1 MNGLSKVFLIGFF
14 GLSFFSCSPDSDLN
28 SDSELAPSI
37 SASVNYDYNAN
48 EIETLSL
55 INNYRNSKGLS
66 TLNRINFISVKS
78 EEHANYMIQNNVVNH
93 NDFVAR
99 SNSIIKVLGAK
110 IVSENIAYNYPQP
123 KSAFNAWLLSPT
135 HKENIEG
142 DYNYFGISIRQDPA
156 TGKKYY
162 VNIFAKI

>member
-1 MNGLSKVFLIGFF
+1 MNRLTKVILLGILGLSLN
-14 GLSFFSCSPDSDLN
+14 SCTTESDLN
-28 SDSELAPSI
+28 SSLDSNIFNPTT
-37 SASVNYDYNAN
+37 VVYNYSTN

-55 INNYRNSKGLS
+55 INDYRKSKGL
-66 TLNRINFISVKS
+66 TALEKINFISLKS
-78 EEHANYMIQNNVVNH
+78 EEHANYMIVNNVVNH

-99 SNSIIKVLGAK
+99 SNAIIKALGAK
-110 IVSENIAYNYPQP
+110 TVSENIAYNYAQP
-123 KSAFNAWLLSPT
+123 VSAFNAWLLSPT

-142 DYNYFGISIRQDPA
+142 DFSHFGISIRQDPA